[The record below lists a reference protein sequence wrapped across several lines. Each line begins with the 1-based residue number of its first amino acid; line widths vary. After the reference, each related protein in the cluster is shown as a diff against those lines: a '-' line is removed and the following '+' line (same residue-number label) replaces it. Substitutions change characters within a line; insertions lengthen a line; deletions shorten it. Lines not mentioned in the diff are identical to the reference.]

1 MKDYYEILEVHPK
14 ASLDVIKKAYAV
26 LAKKYHP
33 DVTKVDPDVARSRMI
48 EINEAYSVLSNSAER
63 EAYAVS
69 YTHLD
74 VYKRQASSKSSKV

>member
-48 EINEAYSVLSNSAER
+48 EINEAYSV
-63 EAYAVS
+63 
-69 YTHLD
+69 
-74 VYKRQASSKSSKV
+74 